1 MAYHGNVHAPVGWT
15 SQISTTPPT
24 FNFSSPTMLKSSCSS
39 GSCSTPIASDADA
52 ILHLERRIAN
62 LQRLTHMRL
71 DGFETEPQTPTEML
85 ELLKLIR
92 HQGELIGVLLQRDKL
107 YLEEQ
112 KQQTWIQG
120 GCDGEDS
127 TNRNSSDANCFLKGA
142 SAFHY
147 HESRAE
153 PIVRRSRSIARCDI
167 GRSRRK
173 DLTKDLARESIKLFA
188 QKLLQKRGKDSI
200 KLFAQK
206 LLQKRGEVQNLVL
219 PQ

>member
-1 MAYHGNVHAPVGWT
+1 MAYYGNDHAPVGST
-15 SQISTTPPT
+15 SQILSTTPPT

-39 GSCSTPIASDADA
+39 RSCSTPVASDAAA
-52 ILHLERRIAN
+52 ILHLLRRIAN
-62 LQRLTHMRL
+62 SQRLTHMLL
-71 DGFETEPQTPTEML
+71 DGLENDPQTPTEML
-85 ELLKLIR
+85 LVR
-92 HQGELIGVLLQRDKL
+92 HQGDLIRLLLQREQL
-107 YLEEQ
+107 HQEEQ

-142 SAFHY
+142 SALHY

-153 PIVRRSRSIARCDI
+153 PIFTRSRSIARCDI

-188 QKLLQKRGKDSI
+188 QKLLQKRG
-200 KLFAQK
+200 
-206 LLQKRGEVQNLVL
+206 EEQNLVL
-219 PQ
+219 LR

>member
-1 MAYHGNVHAPVGWT
+1 MAYHGKCVHAPVGWT

-24 FNFSSPTMLKSSCSS
+24 FNFSSPTMLKSSCRS

-52 ILHLERRIAN
+52 IAN
-62 LQRLTHMRL
+62 SQRLTHMLL
-71 DGFETEPQTPTEML
+71 DGLENDPQTPTEML
-85 ELLKLIR
+85 LVR
-92 HQGELIGVLLQRDKL
+92 HQGDLIRLLLQREQL
-107 YLEEQ
+107 HQEEQ

-142 SAFHY
+142 SALHY

-153 PIVRRSRSIARCDI
+153 PIFTRSRSIARCDI

-188 QKLLQKRGKDSI
+188 QKLLQKRG
-200 KLFAQK
+200 
-206 LLQKRGEVQNLVL
+206 EEQNLVL
-219 PQ
+219 LR